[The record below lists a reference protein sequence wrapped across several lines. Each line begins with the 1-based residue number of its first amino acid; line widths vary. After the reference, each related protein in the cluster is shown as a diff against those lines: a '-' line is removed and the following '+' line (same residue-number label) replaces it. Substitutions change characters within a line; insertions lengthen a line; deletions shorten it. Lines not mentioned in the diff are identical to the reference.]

1 MHSNSAPNSS
11 SSRDKDKKTNREQGQ
26 RIWPL
31 CVPPLCTVGM
41 VALKP
46 TEVEVKVIELAQ

>member
-1 MHSNSAPNSS
+1 MHSDFAPNSS
-11 SSRDKDKKTNREQGQ
+11 SSRDKDKKQRAGK

-31 CVPPLCTVGM
+31 LYPFHCAVGM